1 MIKEDERLLDGE
13 VHRSP
18 PLSVLAIVYILLFA
32 AGLIVNALLTS
43 GPQNL
48 NPYNPIDQTQRYYSE
63 YATGIRISA
72 FFIFASMIPLGLF
85 AVTSVSRLLFHRI
98 HVAGVHIALF
108 GGVAAAI
115 FLGISGISTWVLSQT
130 GVASDVGAMRVAQ
143 LMNFGAGGFAHVA
156 ALGLFMAGIS
166 VPCLFTRL
174 IPRWICWFG
183 LILAGI
189 CEIATL
195 SMIFPQLSV
204 ILPVGRFGSFIWLIA
219 VGFTLPK
226 HRRAKYETE
235 KVVEAQR
242 RPLLAR
248 TA

>member
-1 MIKEDERLLDGE
+1 MTREQEIRLEAGG

-32 AGLIVNALLTS
+32 AGLIVNLAMTS

-48 NPYNPIDQTQRYYSE
+48 NPYNPIDQAQRYYTE
-63 YATGIRISA
+63 YAGPISISA
-72 FFIFASMIPLGLF
+72 FFVFTSMIPLGLF
-85 AVTSVSRLLFHRI
+85 AVTSASRLLFHRI
-98 HVAGVHIALF
+98 QVAGVYIALF
-108 GGVAAAI
+108 GGIAAAI
-115 FLGISGISTWVLSQT
+115 FLGVSGLSTWVLSQP
-130 GVASDVGAMRVAQ
+130 GVATDVGSMRFGQ
-143 LMNFGAGGFAHVA
+143 LMTFGSGGFAHVA

-183 LILAGI
+183 LVLAGI

-195 SMIFPQLSV
+195 SMILPQLSV
-204 ILPVGRFGSFIWLIA
+204 LLPVGRFGSFVWLLS

-226 HRRAKYETE
+226 HRRAKYEGDI
-235 KVVEAQR
+235 VEAPR
-242 RPLLAR
+242 RPALAK

>member
-1 MIKEDERLLDGE
+1 MIKEDERLLNGE

-32 AGLIVNALLTS
+32 AGLIFNALLTS

-156 ALGLFMAGIS
+156 ALGLFMAGI
-166 VPCLFTRL
+166 
-174 IPRWICWFG
+174 
-183 LILAGI
+183 

-226 HRRAKYETE
+226 NRRAKYETE

-248 TA
+248 T

>member
-1 MIKEDERLLDGE
+1 MKKQHATWETS

-18 PLSVLAIVYILLFA
+18 PLSLLAIIYILLFA
-32 AGLIVNALLTS
+32 ASLAVNVLMTS

-48 NPYNPIDQTQRYYSE
+48 NPYNPIDQTQRYFTE
-63 YATGIRISA
+63 NAGPIGITA
-72 FFIFASMIPLGLF
+72 YFIFASMIPLGLF
-85 AVTSVSRLLFHRI
+85 AVTSVSRLRFHRI
-98 HVAGVHIALF
+98 QVAGVYIALF
-108 GGVAAAI
+108 GGIAAAV
-115 FLGISGISTWVLSQT
+115 FLGISGLSTWVLSQP
-130 GVASDVGAMRVAQ
+130 GVATDVGAMRVAQ
-143 LMNFGAGGFAHVA
+143 LINFASGGFAHVA

-166 VPCLFTRL
+166 VPCLVTRL
-174 IPRWICWFG
+174 IPRWICWLG

-204 ILPVGRFGSFIWLIA
+204 LLPIGRFGSFIWLIA

-226 HRRAKYETE
+226 HRRHMSEVDQVIE
-235 KVVEAQR
+235 PQR
-242 RPLLAR
+242 RAVLAK

>member
-1 MIKEDERLLDGE
+1 MMKEQDAQWETGI
-13 VHRSP
+13 HRSP
-18 PLSVLAIVYILLFA
+18 PLSLLAIVYILLFA
-32 AGLIVNALLTS
+32 AGLIVNILMTS

-48 NPYNPIDQTQRYYSE
+48 NPYNPIDQTQSYYTQYPGALSI
-63 YATGIRISA
+63 AA

-108 GGVAAAI
+108 GGIAAAI
-115 FLGISGISTWVLSQT
+115 FLGISGLSTWTLSQP
-130 GVASDVGAMRVAQ
+130 GVATDVGSMRVAQ
-143 LMNFGAGGFAHVA
+143 LMTFGSGGLAHVA

-174 IPRWICWFG
+174 MPRWICWFG

-189 CEIATL
+189 CELATL

-204 ILPVGRFGSFIWLIA
+204 LLPVGRFGSFIWLLA

-226 HRRAKYETE
+226 RRLAKYQGD
-235 KVVEAQR
+235 VVESPRQR
-242 RPLLAR
+242 VLAK

>member
-1 MIKEDERLLDGE
+1 MVEEREAQLNGA

-18 PLSVLAIVYILLFA
+18 PLAILAIVYILLFA
-32 AGLIVNALLTS
+32 AGLIVNAVMTS

-48 NPYNPIDQTQRYYSE
+48 NPYNPIDQAQRYFAEYS
-63 YATGIRISA
+63 TGILISA
-72 FFIFASMIPLGLF
+72 FFIFTSMIPLGLF

-108 GGVAAAI
+108 GGVAAAV
-115 FLGISGISTWVLSQT
+115 FLGISGLATWALSQP
-130 GVASDVGAMRVAQ
+130 GVVTDVGAMRFAQ
-143 LMNFGAGGFAHVA
+143 LMNFGSGGFAHVA

-174 IPRWICWFG
+174 IPKWICWLG

-189 CEIATL
+189 CEVATL
-195 SMIFPQLSV
+195 SMIFPQVSIL
-204 ILPVGRFGSFIWLIA
+204 LPVARFGSFIWLIA

-226 HRRAKYETE
+226 HRRAKSEAD
-235 KVVEAQR
+235 KVVAPQR
-242 RPLLAR
+242 HPALAK